1 MSEFRKSL
9 VAAGAIVALMLMVM
23 ALLLGAPAQPAA
35 ADTVPTPISAQAGSG
50 SSSYLNVV
58 FWSADTLSASAA
70 SSAMQLPGYDSLD
83 LQYVIDQ
90 PTTVNTTTIKVQWSN
105 DNSNW
110 SDGPTIV
117 SSNAADADSMV
128 QLANMG
134 RYTRLYATQTGT
146 SAVTITVK
154 AVAKP

>member
-1 MSEFRKSL
+1 MSDIRKSIAVFVVFATIAL
-9 VAAGAIVALMLMVM
+9 MVVALLF
-23 ALLLGAPAQPAA
+23 AGPASPSY
-35 ADTVPTPISAQAGSG
+35 ADTVPTPISVQAGSG
-50 SSSYLNVV
+50 STDFLNVT
-58 FWSADTLSASAA
+58 FWSSDSVATSSASNAL
-70 SSAMQLPGYDSLD
+70 QLPGYDTID

-90 PTTVNTTTIKVQWSN
+90 PSPVNTTTIKIQWSN

-128 QLANMG
+128 QIANMG

-146 SAVTITVK
+146 NTVTIT
-154 AVAKP
+154 ARGVAKP

>member
-1 MSEFRKSL
+1 MSDTRKSMMI
-9 VAAGAIVALMLMVM
+9 AGSVLAFLLIVAGLLM
-23 ALLLGAPAQPAA
+23 GGPAPTY

-50 SSSYLNVV
+50 SPSWLAVT
-58 FWSADTLSASAA
+58 FWSEDDLAASAA
-70 SSAMQLPGYDSLD
+70 SNGIQLPGYDSLD

-117 SSNAADADSMV
+117 SANAADADSMIQV
-128 QLANMG
+128 ANMG
-134 RYTRLYATQTGT
+134 RYTRLYATVSNTE
-146 SAVTITVK
+146 TVELT
-154 AVAKP
+154 VLGIAKP